1 MSKTV
6 DSVQARTKA
15 PLNRRQMLLV
25 NAGELSEL
33 VLGQVACA
41 ADLPQI
47 PAKILK
53 HDRNPPQMR
62 RVVVAD
68 WRAQYRA
75 TRRDRTTNQNE
86 KSLSAFALLAVLT

>member
-1 MSKTV
+1 
-6 DSVQARTKA
+6 
-15 PLNRRQMLLV
+15 
-25 NAGELSEL
+25 
-33 VLGQVACA
+33 
-41 ADLPQI
+41 
-47 PAKILK
+47 
-53 HDRNPPQMR
+53 MR